1 MNIIFCLLSVS
12 VAFGRIIEDIIPAPL
27 QECYSRHAAEVTS
40 TNEYT
45 IQNNCLQT
53 YLLTTFGHSGFQEL
67 DYKAW
72 DWLESLGKKAHLRYK
87 RQSRHNRKRLRREIR
102 TLGVR
107 ERNAFFAAINALKQ
121 DTVIYTY
128 FKTCYYTI

>member
-1 MNIIFCLLSVS
+1 MNVIFCLLSVS

-27 QECYSRHAAEVTS
+27 QECYSRHAAELTS

-45 IQNNCLQT
+45 IQHNCLQT
-53 YLLTTFGHSGFQEL
+53 YLLITFGHSGFQEL

-72 DWLESLGKKAHLRYK
+72 YWLESLGKKAHLRYK
-87 RQSRHNRKRLRREIR
+87 RQSKQNRKRLRREIR
-102 TLGVR
+102 TLSVR

-121 DTVIYTY
+121 DTVIDTY